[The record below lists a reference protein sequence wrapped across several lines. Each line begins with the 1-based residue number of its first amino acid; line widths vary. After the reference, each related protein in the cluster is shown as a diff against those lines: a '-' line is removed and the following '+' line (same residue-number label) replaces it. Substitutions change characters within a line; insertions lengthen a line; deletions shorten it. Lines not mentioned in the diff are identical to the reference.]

1 MNKKHFTIKQILSDH
16 WDNFLA
22 IGYDLRPAII
32 ENINKAIRCGDPSLG
47 YALYSCSDCNN
58 IKYVAFR
65 CKSRFCNTCGASYVS
80 ERARNISN
88 KLINCEH
95 RHLVFTIPQELRN
108 FFRRDR
114 SLLNVLF
121 QATSKTLFAWFHN
134 LNKSEHFTP
143 GFISTLHTFGRD
155 LKWNPHIH
163 LILTEG
169 ASGNNTVWRHI
180 KHIPFTMLRKRWQTT
195 LLSLLHE
202 KLGAS
207 FYSLKSRLFSSYKDG
222 FYVYAKK
229 EKQSIVKDSI
239 NYVVRYTGK
248 PPMAQSRIIDYDGK
262 FVTFY
267 YQRHEDGKRVTEKL
281 SAIDFIKRLI
291 VHIPDK
297 QFKMVRYYGLYAKK
311 HKHSS
316 KIFLLVSKQKQKF
329 YKQLANWRGRLL
341 LAFGIDPLHC
351 SCGNTM
357 ELLDIFLP
365 KKHSDI
371 DYRSPP
377 IYNLN

>member
-1 MNKKHFTIKQILSDH
+1 MQD
-16 WDNFLA
+16 
-22 IGYDLRPAII
+22 
-32 ENINKAIRCGDPSLG
+32 
-47 YALYSCSDCNN
+47 
-58 IKYVAFR
+58 
-65 CKSRFCNTCGASYVS
+65 
-80 ERARNISN
+80 
-88 KLINCEH
+88 
-95 RHLVFTIPQELRN
+95 
-108 FFRRDR
+108 
-114 SLLNVLF
+114 
-121 QATSKTLFAWFHN
+121 
-134 LNKSEHFTP
+134 
-143 GFISTLHTFGRD
+143 
-155 LKWNPHIH
+155 
-163 LILTEG
+163 
-169 ASGNNTVWRHI
+169 
-180 KHIPFTMLRKRWQTT
+180 
-195 LLSLLHE
+195 E

-248 PPMAQSRIIDYDGK
+248 PPMAQSRIIDYDGE